1 MASRRYVR
9 SLRPVLAVLAAALVG
24 AAAHAAGATQVIYS
38 FAGDEDGEYTD
49 TELVIDG
56 GGNLYGTSVQGGDFS
71 SGTVFQLAPSAGA
84 WIHTVLYSFKGET
97 DGGEPYK
104 GVTLDPK
111 GNLYGTAG
119 VGGLYVGPCID
130 TGCGVVFKLTNSGGV
145 WTQTVIHS
153 FTGGHDG
160 YGPGAGVTVDRHGN
174 IYGMTPTG
182 GAYGFGIVY
191 LLQPNGSGPY
201 VERVIH
207 TFTGG
212 ADGLG
217 GSPGRLV
224 VDAAG
229 NVFGVSTAGGANG
242 NGDVFELT
250 PTQTGEW
257 QVTVLYAFKGE
268 PGSGFPYGAL
278 VADTKGNLYGTT
290 YYAGAN
296 DLGTIYRLSRR
307 NNLWVQ
313 TGIYNFKGGTDGAS
327 PLSTLVAGADGSL
340 YGTTSEGGAACSC
353 GTIFRLTPSDT
364 GVAYAVM
371 YRFKG
376 PPDGAYLYN
385 GMVADSTGTTF
396 YGATVHG
403 GVSGE
408 GAIYQFTP

>member
-1 MASRRYVR
+1 MGRCTR
-9 SLRPVLAVLAAALVG
+9 SMSEAGAALLMAALLGSG
-24 AAAHAAGATQVIYS
+24 ARAASTTQVIYS

-49 TELVIDG
+49 TELAIDG
-56 GGNLYGTSVQGGDFS
+56 AGNLYGTSVQGGDFS
-71 SGTVFQLAPSAGA
+71 SGTVFQLAPSGSS
-84 WIHTVLYSFKGET
+84 WVHTVLYSFEGEA

-104 GVTLDPK
+104 GVTLDAE

-130 TGCGVVFKLTNSGGV
+130 TGCGVVYKLTNSGGT

-160 YGPGAGVTVDRHGN
+160 FGPGAGVTVDRHGN
-174 IYGMTPTG
+174 ILGMTPTG

-191 LLQPNGSGPY
+191 QLHPNGDGTY
-201 VERVIH
+201 TERVIH

-217 GSPGRLV
+217 GSPGRLA

-229 NVFGVSTAGGANG
+229 NVFGLSTAGGANG
-242 NGDVFELT
+242 NGDVFELS

-257 QVTVLYAFKGE
+257 NVTVLYAFLGE

-278 VADTKGNLYGTT
+278 VADAQGNLYGTT

-296 DLGTIYRLSRR
+296 DLGTVYRLSRR
-307 NNLWVQ
+307 NGVWRE
-313 TGIYNFKGGTDGAS
+313 TGIYSFQGGRDGAG
-327 PLSTLVAGADGSL
+327 PLSTLVAAADGNL
-340 YGTTSEGGAACSC
+340 YGTTSEGGAGCNC
-353 GTIFRLTPSDT
+353 GTIFKLTLTDSGVT
-364 GVAYAVM
+364 YGVAH
-371 YRFKG
+371 RFKG
-376 PPDGAYLYN
+376 PPDGAYVYN
-385 GMVADSTGTTF
+385 GMVADSTGTNL

-408 GAIYQFTP
+408 GAIYRFTP